1 MPIIKVIQEQTPIET
16 IQLAAGA
23 VSIGRAPD
31 NDVHVDDITLS
42 AHHARIYTYFDTSY
56 IEDVGSTNGV
66 YLNGKRVQKHLLHPG
81 DVVQLGKTQLRV
93 EDERRAS

>member
-1 MPIIKVIQEQTPIET
+1 MPRITVLQEQTPIET

-31 NDVHVDDITLS
+31 NDVQVDDITLS
-42 AHHARIYTYFDTSY
+42 AHHARIYTYFDASY

-66 YLNGKRVQKHLLHPG
+66 YINGKRVRKHLIHPG
-81 DVVQLGKTQLRV
+81 DVVQLGKTQIRV
-93 EDERRAS
+93 EDERPVS

>member
-1 MPIIKVIQEQTPIET
+1 MPRITVFQETDPIET

-31 NDVHVDDITLS
+31 NDLRLDDITLS

-66 YLNGKRVQKHLLHPG
+66 FINGKRVKKHLIHPG
-81 DVVQLGKTQLRV
+81 DVVQLGKTWLRI
-93 EDERRAS
+93 EDDPRAA